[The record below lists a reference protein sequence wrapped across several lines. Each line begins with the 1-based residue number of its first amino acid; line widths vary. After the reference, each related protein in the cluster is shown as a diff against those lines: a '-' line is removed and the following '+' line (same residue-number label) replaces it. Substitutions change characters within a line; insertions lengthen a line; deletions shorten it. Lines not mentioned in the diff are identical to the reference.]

1 MANRRKPPRSS
12 NHSDRPSGGWDEDR
26 PRRKTSGSRKS
37 AGLFAGVT
45 AFFGGLFKPA
55 KGKKGAKRSFGRRLA
70 FGTLKWGFIAGVWG
84 AVALGA
90 VVAYYAYDMPRMDG
104 IPQLAKRPAVTL
116 LARDGTPFAYF
127 GDTSG
132 PPVPVKEMSPYLPQ
146 AVMAIEDRRYYSHF
160 GMDPIGLLRAIYAN
174 VRAGGVTQGGSTITQ
189 QLAKNLF
196 LTPERTLKRK
206 IQEVLVAFW
215 LESNYSKDELFTLY
229 LNRVYLGAGTF
240 GVVAASERYFDK
252 KVQELSLPE
261 AAMLAG
267 LLQAPSRYA
276 PTREAARAERR
287 ADVVLDAM
295 ADSGFISEA
304 QAKAAKAEPMKL
316 ARQTDRIGRYF
327 ADWALDQVNGYVGGV
342 TSDITVQTT
351 LDVNIQRAAEQK
363 LAQIIKTNGQ
373 KLAVEQGAVLVMDPA
388 GAVRAMAG
396 GVDYA
401 TSQFNRATRA
411 LRQPGSSFKL
421 FDYVAALDAG
431 LTPDSGFVDAPTSVG
446 DYAPRNYEGTYRG
459 AVTMEQAVAHSVNTV
474 AVQVLQRVGVD
485 RVIQWARRL
494 GITSPL
500 KRESGLAL
508 GASEVTLMEITSAYA
523 AFANQGAG
531 VWSYGVTEVRDAA
544 GNVIYQRLGSGPG
557 LRMSARMIAD
567 MNRMLG
573 AVIDYGTGRAAAIGR
588 PVYGKTGTNEDY
600 RDAWFVGYSADYVA
614 GVWLGNDDR
623 TPMKRVSGGGL
634 PAQIWRDV
642 MLAAHDGVP
651 VRGVNSAPIMA
662 DAYAPP
668 QQQAQQPAQSSGGG
682 SLWDNLFGAVM
693 SLGGSSSAPRTKEPQ
708 ANEQK
713 RPAPPIVRYEYPS
726 DRENR

>member
-1 MANRRKPPRSS
+1 MANRRPPSRYTDKSE
-12 NHSDRPSGGWDEDR
+12 RPSGGWDEDR
-26 PRRKTSGSRKS
+26 PRRKKPSGGRK
-37 AGLFAGVT
+37 AARGPFAAIADFVGALFR
-45 AFFGGLFKPA
+45 PA
-55 KGKKGAKRSFGRRLA
+55 TGKTQKRSLGRRLA
-70 FGTLKWGFIAGVWG
+70 FGALKWGFIAGVWG
-84 AVALGA
+84 AVALAG
-90 VVAYYAYDMPRMDG
+90 VIAYYAYDMPRMDG

-132 PPVPVKEMSPYLPQ
+132 PPVPVREMSPYLPQ

-252 KVQELSLPE
+252 TVQELTLPE
-261 AAMLAG
+261 AATLAG

-276 PTREAARAERR
+276 PTRDAARAERR

-295 ADSGFISEA
+295 AASGFITPA
-304 QAKAAKAEPMKL
+304 QAAAAKAAPLKL

-351 LDVNIQRAAEQK
+351 LDVTIQRASEQK
-363 LAQIIKTNGQ
+363 LAQMIKANGA
-373 KLAVEQGAVLVMDPA
+373 KLGVDQGAVLVMDPA

-401 TSQFNRATRA
+401 ASQFNRATRA

-431 LTPDSGFVDAPTSVG
+431 LTPDSGFVDAPYSVG

-523 AFANQGAG
+523 AFANEGAG
-531 VWSYGVTEVRDAA
+531 VWPYGVTEVKDAA

-573 AVIDYGTGRAAAIGR
+573 AVVEYGTGRAAAIGR

-600 RDAWFVGYSADYVA
+600 RDAWFIGYSADYVA
-614 GVWLGNDDR
+614 GVWVGNDDR
-623 TPMKRVSGGGL
+623 TPMKRVTGGGL
-634 PAQIWRDV
+634 PAQLWHDV
-642 MLAAHDGVP
+642 MLEAHKGLP
-651 VRGVNSAPIMA
+651 VRGVGAPVMA
-662 DAYAPP
+662 DASNPAPVAPP
-668 QQQAQQPAQSSGGG
+668 PAPSSGG
-682 SLWDNLFGAVM
+682 SLWDNLFGSVM
-693 SLGGSSSAPRTKEPQ
+693 SLGGSNAQRSGEPR
-708 ANEQK
+708 ANEPR

>member
-1 MANRRKPPRSS
+1 MANRRKPSRYDDK
-12 NHSDRPSGGWDEDR
+12 SDRPSGGWDDER
-26 PRRKTSGSRKS
+26 PRRKKSGGGKS
-37 AGLFAGVT
+37 TNSSGDGLFASVT
-45 AFFGGLFKPA
+45 GFIAGLFKPA
-55 KGKKGAKRSFGRRLA
+55 KGKKGATPSLGRRIA
-70 FGTLKWGFIAGVWG
+70 FGSLKWGFIAAIWG
-84 AVALGA
+84 ALALGG
-90 VVAYYAYDMPRMDG
+90 VIAYYAYDMPRMDG

-127 GDTSG
+127 GDSSA

-174 VRAGGVTQGGSTITQ
+174 LRAGGVTQGGSTITQ

-215 LESNYSKDELFTLY
+215 LENHYSKDELFTLY

-240 GVVAASERYFDK
+240 GVVAAADRYFDK
-252 KVQELSLPE
+252 KVQELTLPE

-276 PTREAARAERR
+276 PTRDMARAERR
-287 ADVVLDAM
+287 ADVVLAAM
-295 ADSGFISEA
+295 ADAGFITPA
-304 QAKAAKAEPMKL
+304 QAKAAQAEPVKL
-316 ARQTDRIGRYF
+316 ARQSDRVGRYF

-351 LDVNIQRAAEQK
+351 IDLNIQSTAEQK
-363 LAQIIKTNGQ
+363 LAQLIKTNGE
-373 KLAVEQGAVLVMDPA
+373 KFAVDQGAILVMDPA

-401 TSQFNRATRA
+401 ASQFNRATRA
-411 LRQPGSSFKL
+411 LRQPGSSFKV

-431 LTPDSGFVDAPTSVG
+431 MTPDTGFTDAPFRVG

-459 AVTMEQAVAHSVNTV
+459 PVTMEQAVAHSVNTV
-474 AVQVLQRVGVD
+474 AVQVLQQLGVD

-508 GASEVTLMEITSAYA
+508 GASEVTLLEITSAYA
-523 AFANQGAG
+523 AFANEGTG
-531 VWSYGVTEVRDAA
+531 VWAYGVTEVKDSFDTVVYR
-544 GNVIYQRLGSGPG
+544 RLGSGPG
-557 LRMSARMIAD
+557 LRMSPRMIAD

-573 AVIDYGTGRAAAIGR
+573 AVISYGTGRAANIGR
-588 PVYGKTGTNEDY
+588 PAYGKTGTNEDY

-623 TPMKRVSGGGL
+623 TPMKRVTGGGL
-634 PAQIWRDV
+634 PAQLWHDV
-642 MLAAHDGVP
+642 MIEAHKGLP
-651 VRGVNSAPIMA
+651 SRGVNSAPIMA
-662 DAYAPP
+662 DAYTPP
-668 QQQAQQPAQSSGGG
+668 QQAQPSSGG
-682 SLWDNLFGAVM
+682 SVWENLFGAVM
-693 SLGGSSSAPRTKEPQ
+693 SLGGASAPRNAEPR
-708 ANEQK
+708 ANEQR

>member
-1 MANRRKPPRSS
+1 
-12 NHSDRPSGGWDEDR
+12 
-26 PRRKTSGSRKS
+26 
-37 AGLFAGVT
+37 
-45 AFFGGLFKPA
+45 
-55 KGKKGAKRSFGRRLA
+55 
-70 FGTLKWGFIAGVWG
+70 
-84 AVALGA
+84 
-90 VVAYYAYDMPRMDG
+90 
-104 IPQLAKRPAVTL
+104 
-116 LARDGTPFAYF
+116 
-127 GDTSG
+127 
-132 PPVPVKEMSPYLPQ
+132 
-146 AVMAIEDRRYYSHF
+146 
-160 GMDPIGLLRAIYAN
+160 
-174 VRAGGVTQGGSTITQ
+174 VTQGGSTITQ

-215 LESNYSKDELFTLY
+215 LESHYSKDELFTLY

-252 KVQELSLPE
+252 TVQELTLPE

-276 PTREAARAERR
+276 PTRDAARAERR

-295 ADSGFISEA
+295 ATSGFISEA

-363 LAQIIKTNGQ
+363 LAQLIKTNGA
-373 KLAVEQGAVLVMDPA
+373 KFAVEQGAVLVMDPA

-411 LRQPGSSFKL
+411 LRQPGSAFKL

-431 LTPDSGFVDAPTSVG
+431 MTPDSSFIDAPYSVG

-459 AVTMEQAVAHSVNTV
+459 PVTMEQAVAHSVNTV
-474 AVQVLQRVGVD
+474 AVQVLQRVGID

-523 AFANQGAG
+523 AFANEGAG
-531 VWSYGVTEVRDAA
+531 VWSYGVTEVKDAA

-573 AVIDYGTGRAAAIGR
+573 AVVEYGTGRAAKIGR
-588 PVYGKTGTNEDY
+588 PVYGKSGTNEDY
-600 RDAWFVGYSADYVA
+600 RDAWFIGYSADYVA

-623 TPMKRVSGGGL
+623 APMKRVSGGGL
-634 PAQIWRDV
+634 PAQLWYDV
-642 MLAAHDGVP
+642 MLEAHKGLP
-651 VRGVNSAPIMA
+651 VRGVGAPLMA
-662 DAYAPP
+662 DAYNPAPIVLP
-668 QQQAQQPAQSSGGG
+668 PAQSSGG
-682 SLWDNLFGAVM
+682 SLWDNLFGSVM
-693 SLGGSSSAPRTKEPQ
+693 SLGGGGTAQRSGDEQR
-708 ANEQK
+708 ANEPR
-713 RPAPPIVRYEYPS
+713 RPAPPTVRYEYPS